1 MRVLFIVAL
10 ANEKRCTMK
19 KVYILLVFILL
30 FILSFFIS
38 LSNGAVKIPVDEIIN
53 AIFSKE
59 DNINRQ
65 VIWNVRLP
73 RTIVAGLVGVCLSL
87 SGAILQGVMRNP
99 LAGPNI
105 IGVSAGG
112 GLAALIL
119 LVLFPEFY
127 YLAPIGAFIGALLAT
142 LFIYI
147 LAWKEGALPTR
158 LILAGVAVSS
168 LLNAGINALMT
179 FYPDRVAGVIS
190 FMVGGLSATTWVQVK
205 MILPYAILG
214 TILVLLLPTKLNVL
228 MLGDEIATGLGLNVE
243 RTRFIFIILS
253 SLLAG
258 AAVSVVG
265 LLGFVGLMVPHIAR
279 LFIGSD
285 YRYLFPGAIFLGGTV
300 VMLCDTVARVLFSP
314 MEIPVGIIM
323 SALGAPFFLFLLRKK
338 EKI

>member
-1 MRVLFIVAL
+1 MRKRYVLIIFI
-10 ANEKRCTMK
+10 
-19 KVYILLVFILL
+19 FL

-38 LSNGAVKIPVDEIIN
+38 LGNGAVKISIKEIAK
-53 AIFSKE
+53 AILSKE
-59 DNINRQ
+59 NNVNRQ

-73 RTIVAGLVGVCLSL
+73 RTIVAGIVGICLSL

-112 GLAALIL
+112 GLAALIIL
-119 LVLFPEFY
+119 ILFPELY
-127 YLAPIGAFIGALLAT
+127 YLVPGGAFVGSLLAT

-147 LAWKEGALPTR
+147 LAWKDGALPTR

-190 FMVGGLSATTWVQVK
+190 FMVGGLSATTWIQVK
-205 MILPYAILG
+205 MILPYAIIG
-214 TILVLLLPTKLNVL
+214 TILVLMLPIKLNIL
-228 MLGDEIATGLGLNVE
+228 LLGDEIATGLGLNVE
-243 RTRFIFIILS
+243 RTRFTFIILS

-258 AAVSVVG
+258 AAVSAVG
-265 LLGFVGLMVPHIAR
+265 LLGFVGLMVPHITR
-279 LFIGSD
+279 LFIGSN
-285 YRYLFPGAIFLGGTV
+285 YRYLFPGSIFLGGAL
-300 VMLCDTVARVLFSP
+300 VMLCDTFARVLFAP

-323 SALGAPFFLFLLRKK
+323 SALGAPFFLILLRRK
-338 EKI
+338 ETVQGNY

>member
-1 MRVLFIVAL
+1 MKYEEKYILVLF
-10 ANEKRCTMK
+10 
-19 KVYILLVFILL
+19 VFL
-30 FILSFFIS
+30 FILSYFIS
-38 LSNGAVKIPVDEIIN
+38 LGNGAAKIPIGEIVR
-53 AIFSKE
+53 AIFSE
-59 DNINRQ
+59 ENNVNRQ

-73 RTIVAGLVGVCLSL
+73 RTIVAGLVGICLSL

-112 GLAALIL
+112 GLAVLIL
-119 LVLFPEFY
+119 LILFPDFY
-127 YLAPIGAFIGALLAT
+127 YLVPMGAFVGSLLAT

-147 LAWKEGALPTR
+147 LAWKDGVLPTR

-190 FMVGGLSATTWVQVK
+190 FMVGGLSSTTWVQVK
-205 MILPYAILG
+205 MILPYTLVG
-214 TILVLLLPTKLNVL
+214 VLLVLLLPTKLNIL

-258 AAVSVVG
+258 AAISAVG
-265 LLGFVGLMVPHIAR
+265 LLGFVGLIVPHIAR

-285 YRYLFPGAIFLGGTV
+285 YRILFPGSIFLGGTI
-300 VMLCDTVARVLFSP
+300 VMLCDTVARVLLAP

-323 SALGAPFFLFLLRKK
+323 SALGAPFFLFLLRRK
-338 EKI
+338 ERV

>member
-1 MRVLFIVAL
+1 MRKKYLIL
-10 ANEKRCTMK
+10 AF
-19 KVYILLVFILL
+19 VFL

-38 LSNGAVKIPVDEIIN
+38 LGNGAVKISAREIAK
-53 AIFSKE
+53 AILAE
-59 DNINRQ
+59 ENNVNRQ

-73 RTIVAGLVGVCLSL
+73 RTIMAGLVGICLSL

-119 LVLFPEFY
+119 LVLFPELY
-127 YLAPIGAFIGALLAT
+127 YLVPGGAFVGSLLAT

-147 LAWKEGALPTR
+147 LAWKDGALPTR

-190 FMVGGLSATTWVQVK
+190 FMVGGLSAITWIQVK
-205 MILPYAILG
+205 MILPYVSIG
-214 TILVLLLPTKLNVL
+214 IILVLLLPTKLNVL

-258 AAVSVVG
+258 AAVSAVG

-285 YRYLFPGAIFLGGTV
+285 YRYLFLGSIFLGGTV
-300 VMLCDTVARVLFSP
+300 VMLCDTMARVLFAP

-323 SALGAPFFLFLLRKK
+323 SALGAPFFLLLLRRK

>member
-1 MRVLFIVAL
+1 MRKRYVLIIFI
-10 ANEKRCTMK
+10 
-19 KVYILLVFILL
+19 FL

-38 LSNGAVKIPVDEIIN
+38 LGNGAVKISIKEIAK
-53 AIFSKE
+53 AILSKE
-59 DNINRQ
+59 DNVNRQ

-73 RTIVAGLVGVCLSL
+73 RTIVAGIVGICLSL

-112 GLAALIL
+112 GLVAFIILI
-119 LVLFPEFY
+119 LFPELY
-127 YLAPIGAFIGALLAT
+127 YLVPGGAFVGSLLAT

-147 LAWKEGALPTR
+147 LAWKDGALPTR

-190 FMVGGLSATTWVQVK
+190 FMVGGLSATTWIQVK
-205 MILPYAILG
+205 MILPYAIIG
-214 TILVLLLPTKLNVL
+214 TILALMLPIKLNIL
-228 MLGDEIATGLGLNVE
+228 LLGDEIATGLGLNVE
-243 RTRFIFIILS
+243 RTRFVFIILS

-258 AAVSVVG
+258 AAVSAVG
-265 LLGFVGLMVPHIAR
+265 LLGFLGLMVPHIAR

-285 YRYLFPGAIFLGGTV
+285 YKYLFPGSILLGGTV
-300 VMLCDTVARVLFSP
+300 LMLCDTLARVLFAP

-323 SALGAPFFLFLLRKK
+323 SALGAPFFLFLLRRK
-338 EKI
+338 ETV